1 MSGDDKKIDDEKD
14 LTSRTEAFK
23 NSSNMLDAEIALDIV
38 DDDGNKGDG
47 ASKSDNQSETSS
59 EQGQQHSKYIWLHA
73 FYHSIVTM
81 IGTGILGFPY
91 ATSYLGWYGASI
103 FITCL
108 SACCYY
114 TAILLI
120 DLQEKGQGTYSEV
133 ADNIMGV
140 GFSRFTVRPAQFLNF
155 FPLTAIMILVGGQAL
170 ATVDSLD
177 GVQHIS
183 ERWWLVIDAGI
194 IMVLSLLPDLNRAW
208 QVSVC
213 GAFAAFL
220 IVGYIIAG
228 SIVALIDSA
237 SDGGTPIVY
246 EPPLSVT
253 EDPVYKFTLMAEL
266 GAIMFG
272 YGFHSLLP
280 DIQASLHDH
289 NTKDSKSDMKKAVT
303 AAFGFSYPAY
313 ITVALIGFAAFGYQV
328 ESEVLLSINNVPS
341 KDAMYVCND

>member
-1 MSGDDKKIDDEKD
+1 
-14 LTSRTEAFK
+14 
-23 NSSNMLDAEIALDIV
+23 
-38 DDDGNKGDG
+38 
-47 ASKSDNQSETSS
+47 
-59 EQGQQHSKYIWLHA
+59 
-73 FYHSIVTM
+73 
-81 IGTGILGFPY
+81 
-91 ATSYLGWYGASI
+91 
-103 FITCL
+103 
-108 SACCYY
+108 
-114 TAILLI
+114 
-120 DLQEKGQGTYSEV
+120 
-133 ADNIMGV
+133 
-140 GFSRFTVRPAQFLNF
+140 
-155 FPLTAIMILVGGQAL
+155 
-170 ATVDSLD
+170 
-177 GVQHIS
+177 
-183 ERWWLVIDAGI
+183 
-194 IMVLSLLPDLNRAW
+194 MVLSLLPDLNRAW

-289 NTKDSKSDMKKAVT
+289 DTKDSKSDMKKAVT

-328 ESEVLLSINNVPS
+328 ESEVLLSINNVLS
-341 KDAMYVCND
+341 KDAMYVVWIFVMIKTSTEAAVFNQAAFTLLRDITGLTMDSDHIDYHSRNWKINFVIRFVYVTAAACIAIFIPIVSLYMYISLIYEGRKYDIRVYNMKWKTSAS

>member
-1 MSGDDKKIDDEKD
+1 MMSGDDKKINDEKNV
-14 LTSRTEAFK
+14 TSRTEAFK
-23 NSSNMLDAEIALDIV
+23 SSSSMIDAAIALDVV
-38 DDDGNKGDG
+38 DDDDNNKGDG
-47 ASKSDNQSETSS
+47 ASKSDTQSETSS
-59 EQGQQHSKYIWLHA
+59 EQGQQHSKYIWLLA
-73 FYHSIVTM
+73 FYHSIVTSR
-81 IGTGILGFPY
+81 TFVTL
-91 ATSYLGWYGASI
+91 ATSI

-120 DLQEKGQGTYSEV
+120 DLREKGQGTYSEV

-140 GFSRFTVRPAQFLNF
+140 GFSRFTVP
-155 FPLTAIMILVGGQAL
+155 IMILIGGQAL
-170 ATVDSLD
+170 ATVDSLN
-177 GVQHIS
+177 GVQNIS

-220 IVGYIIAG
+220 IVGYSIAG

-237 SDGGTPIVY
+237 SNNGTPIVY

-253 EDPVYKFTLMAEL
+253 EDPVYKFTLMASF

-289 NTKDSKSDMKKAVT
+289 DTKDSKSDMKKAVT
-303 AAFGFSYPAY
+303 VAFGSSYPAY
-313 ITVALIGFAAFGYQV
+313 ITVALIGFAAFGYQI
-328 ESEVLLSINNVPS
+328 ESEVLLSINNVLS
-341 KDAMYVCND
+341 KDAICIQNQAAFTLLRDITGLTMGF